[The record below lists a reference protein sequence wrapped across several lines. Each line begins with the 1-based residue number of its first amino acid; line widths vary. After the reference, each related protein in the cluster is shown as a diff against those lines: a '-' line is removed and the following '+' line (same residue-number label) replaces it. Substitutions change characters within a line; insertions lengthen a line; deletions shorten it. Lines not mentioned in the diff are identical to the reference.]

1 MQSTGCWRVGAPGS
15 WGGDKGAFAA
25 ATAILGLLRQGKRKL
40 LVHQHI
46 CNCRGAKLLAETFQK
61 VVKNESFSWTGL
73 QSEVAKTL
81 VHFFAEFC
89 MDSDDESHRRMR
101 FPALSVASLLPCTRS
116 RSPVV
121 AAASI

>member
-1 MQSTGCWRVGAPGS
+1 M
-15 WGGDKGAFAA
+15 
-25 ATAILGLLRQGKRKL
+25 
-40 LVHQHI
+40 
-46 CNCRGAKLLAETFQK
+46 
-61 VVKNESFSWTGL
+61 
-73 QSEVAKTL
+73 AKTL

-121 AAASI
+121 AAASIYVLSAAYRSTPPTQFRDAKDQSQVSDYPSILFELWSGSIVRNEATRDKAMKGYKELSS